1 MNAVVLAGGG
11 PDGVS
16 ALEPGSPNKAFV
28 HVGGTPLVAR
38 VLGALRATPRIERIV
53 VVAPAAMRG
62 SAALALA
69 DEVRDAGPRML
80 DSLAA
85 GLAGAP
91 PDEAVLI
98 APADLPALSVAA
110 VDEFLD
116 ALALRDL
123 DVAYAILERRLHEA
137 RYPQVPHTWARLRD
151 GTYCGGGLIALRPR
165 ALVRLGTFLD
175 ALGAARKSPL
185 RLATLF
191 GWDVLARLV
200 IGNLRVSDAERRA
213 TVLLGAPAGA
223 IRCTHP
229 EVAINVDRP
238 SDVALAN
245 ELATRLPKTPA

>member
-1 MNAVVLAGGG
+1 VNAVVLAGGAA
-11 PDGVS
+11 DGVS
-16 ALEPGSPNKAFV
+16 ALDPAAPNKAFV
-28 HVGGTPLVAR
+28 RIGGMPLVAR
-38 VLGALRATPRIERIV
+38 VLETLRATPRIGRIT
-53 VVAPAAMRG
+53 VVAPNAARG
-62 SAALALA
+62 EAALALA

-91 PDEAVLI
+91 LDDIVLI
-98 APADLPALSVAA
+98 APADLPILSVAA

-116 ALALRDL
+116 ALASREL
-123 DVAYAILERRLHEA
+123 DVAYAILERRVHEA
-137 RYPQVPHTWARLRD
+137 SYPQVPHTWARLRD
-151 GTYCGGGLIALRPR
+151 GTYCGGGLIGLRPR
-165 ALVRLGTFLD
+165 VLPRLGAFLD

-200 IGNLRVSDAERRA
+200 IGNLRVGDAELRA
-213 TVLLGAPAGA
+213 STLLGAPAGA

-229 EVAINVDRP
+229 EVAVNVDRP

-245 ELATRLPKTPA
+245 ELATRLPKISV